1 MAIPSPVLRDN
12 PATAAA
18 PPRSVGAGA
27 LVELAKPG
35 VTGLVTV
42 TMLTGA
48 LTAPG
53 QIGVGRLTI
62 ALVGTVLVV
71 ASANAL
77 NMYLERDTD
86 ALMSRT
92 RNRPLPSGRLAPE
105 AVLAFAAIS
114 AVLGLSLLGAFVG
127 PLPTLLTLIA
137 LVSYVVCYT
146 PLKRVTPLALFAGAV
161 PGALP
166 PLIGWATVT
175 GSLSLLAWMQFSIL
189 FVWQLPHFL
198 AIAIFRR
205 EEYARA
211 GMKVLPVVHGVPR
224 TKIEIA
230 IYSLLLAV
238 VSLAPIGLGLAGFAY
253 AAVALVCGL
262 AFLALATAGF
272 GAENERRWAR
282 RVFFASMPYLVVVLG
297 ALAAFAEK

>member
-1 MAIPSPVLRDN
+1 MAIPTPLVRET

-18 PPRSVGAGA
+18 PRSANA

-42 TMLTGA
+42 TLLTGA

-53 QIGVGRLTI
+53 HISAARL
-62 ALVGTVLVV
+62 AVAVVGTVLVV
-71 ASANAL
+71 ASANSL

-105 AVLAFAAIS
+105 AVLAYAAIT

-127 PLPTLLTLIA
+127 ALPTLLTLLA
-137 LVSYVVCYT
+137 LVSYVACYT
-146 PLKRVTPLALFAGAV
+146 PLKRITPLALIAGAV

-166 PLIGWATVT
+166 PLIGWASVT
-175 GSLSLLAWMQFSIL
+175 GSLSTLAWMQFSIL

-211 GMKVLPVVHGVPR
+211 GMKVLPVVHGVQR

-230 IYSLLLAV
+230 AYSLLLAL

-253 AAVALVCGL
+253 AVVALVSGL

-272 GAENERRWAR
+272 GAKNERRWAR
-282 RVFFASMPYLVVVLG
+282 RVFFASMPYLVIVLG
-297 ALAAFAEK
+297 ALAAFAGD

>member
-18 PPRSVGAGA
+18 PPRSAGAGA

>member
-1 MAIPSPVLRDN
+1 
-12 PATAAA
+12 
-18 PPRSVGAGA
+18 

-35 VTGLVTV
+35 VTGLVAV
-42 TMLTGA
+42 TLLTGA
-48 LTAPG
+48 LTAPEHMPLA
-53 QIGVGRLTI
+53 RLLV
-62 ALVGTVLVV
+62 ALVGTVAVV

-92 RNRPLPSGRLAPE
+92 RTRPLPTGRLAPE
-105 AVLAFAAIS
+105 VVLAFAAVT
-114 AVLGLSLLGAFVG
+114 AVVGLSLLAAFVG
-127 PLPTLLTLIA
+127 TLPTLLTLLA
-137 LVSYVVCYT
+137 LVSYVAVYT
-146 PLKRVTPLALFAGAV
+146 PLKRVTPLALFAGAI

-166 PLIGWATVT
+166 PLIGWASVM
-175 GSLSLLAWMQFSIL
+175 GSLSVLAWMQFSIL

-211 GMKVLPVVHGVPR
+211 GMKVLPVVRGVPR
-224 TKIEIA
+224 TKIEMVV
-230 IYSLLLAV
+230 YSLLLVV

-253 AAVALVCGL
+253 AAIALASGL
-262 AFLALATAGF
+262 GFLALATAGF
-272 GAENERRWAR
+272 GAKNERQWAR

-297 ALAAFAEK
+297 SLAAFADK